1 MIAYISNNSRFLI
14 AAMLLVVGVPFAM
27 GLVDFDSY
35 DPSEDD
41 LNEMKSFALERPSGG
56 SFGKDSKYKYYGN
69 GEVIDV
75 VSVENHTSGAARSR
89 VVYDIKYYVLED
101 LYIGNAEAKV
111 EADLIFTKKYSE
123 GESFV
128 VRQAMLLGRD
138 MDTFGSPKRPYE
150 FRSVAPVELLSAETI
165 PEAQLLKDYRVK
177 SQVIHRLLLPRSF
190 LDSMVSKDLMK
201 PKQIVN

>member
-14 AAMLLVVGVPFAM
+14 AALLLVVGVPFAM

-35 DPSEDD
+35 DPSERD

-111 EADLIFTKKYSE
+111 EADLIFTKKYSV

-150 FRSVAPVELLSAETI
+150 FRGIAPVELLSAETI

-190 LDSMVSKDLMK
+190 LDSMVSKELLGS
-201 PKQIVN
+201 KQIVN